1 MNHITPEGA
10 VLIEE
15 PLREVGVQLAEVIK
29 GHTTPTLTY
38 MCDELIPKCGAYMEF
53 GWIWEMPEPNPHID
67 EHVHDYDEFLI
78 HVGIDPHHPEEL
90 GAEIE
95 FVVGDTT
102 FVIDKTSTLFIPK
115 GLKHGPVTWK
125 RVDRPH
131 LQMGFFPEVGDMRAT
146 NVGGYP
152 VG

>member
-1 MNHITPEGA
+1 MNQTTPEGA
-10 VLIEE
+10 MLVEI
-15 PLREVGVQLAEVIK
+15 PGREVGAALTGIIK

-38 MCDELIPKCGAYMEF
+38 VSNDLKPDSDFYLEY
-53 GWIWEMPEPNPHID
+53 GWIWEMPEPNPHIHEHMHDFD
-67 EHVHDYDEFLI
+67 EWVLHIGSDHE
-78 HVGIDPHHPEEL
+78 DPEDL

-95 FVVGDTT
+95 FTVGDTV
-102 FVIDKTSTLFIPK
+102 FVITKTSALFLPA
-115 GLKHGPVTWK
+115 GLKHGPVVWK

-131 LQMGFFPEVGDMRAT
+131 IQMGIFPTTGNMRET